1 MIKDKKGEGG
11 FMEAIMGLM
20 VVTIALTAFLGLLAY
35 TNLGEIDER
44 TTLNTEFIEKLGL
57 KEGKLSGETHDHMES
72 FIERNGL
79 NGARLTVIIAGTLS
93 DASLT
98 DSVGITDGNNVDSI
112 NGTFPIESDDG
123 RTFVASYE
131 VVYWWD

>member
-1 MIKDKKGEGG
+1 
-11 FMEAIMGLM
+11 MGLM
-20 VVTIALTAFLGLLAY
+20 VITIALTAVLGLLAY
-35 TNLGEIDER
+35 TDLGEMDDRIA
-44 TTLNTEFIEKLGL
+44 LNTEFIEDLELEDGQF
-57 KEGKLSGETHDHMES
+57 SGNTHDDLEM

-79 NGARLTVIIAGTLS
+79 NGARLTVAVAGCLC

-98 DSVGITDGNNVDSI
+98 DSVGMTDGNNVDSL
-112 NGTFPIESDDG
+112 NGTFPIESVDG